1 MTIKLTIVGAGGRL
15 GSAIAREAIQD
26 ERFELVG
33 GVVRS
38 DSDHVEKDLGE
49 LAGTDWIGRTSV
61 IRLEDA
67 LEGADVVIDAS
78 APETSAA
85 IARRLA
91 DLGGPALIC
100 GVTGLSAD
108 QTDALHLAAERMPVL
123 ASRNFSIGIALVE
136 MLVATAAAGLPMEK
150 WDAEISETHHRYKAD
165 APSGTA
171 MILGETIAKAR
182 QQILDMVAERGRST
196 RSGRRTPGT
205 IGFASQ
211 RGGAVIGDHDVRF
224 LGDFE
229 EISISHRAFD
239 RRVFAIG
246 ALTASQ
252 WLLRQKPGLYAMR
265 DIIGG

>member
-1 MTIKLTIVGAGGRL
+1 M
-15 GSAIAREAIQD
+15 GSAIARETIRD

-49 LAGTDWIGRTSV
+49 LAGTSWIGRTSV

-67 LEGADVVIDAS
+67 LQDADAVIDAS
-78 APETSAA
+78 VPETAA
-85 IARRLA
+85 AVARRLA
-91 DLGGPALIC
+91 DLGGPALLC
-100 GVTGLSAD
+100 GVTGLSVAH
-108 QTDALHLAAERMPVL
+108 TDALHGAAEKLPVL
-123 ASRNFSIGIALVE
+123 AARNFSIGIALVE

-150 WDAEISETHHRYKAD
+150 WDAEICETHHRYKTD

-182 QQILDMVAERGRST
+182 QQILDMVAERDRSAK
-196 RSGRRTPGT
+196 SVRRTPGA
-205 IGFASQ
+205 IGFSSQ

-229 EISISHRAFD
+229 EITVSHRALD

-246 ALTASQ
+246 ALAATQ
-252 WLLRQKPGLYAMR
+252 WLVRQPKGLYAMR
-265 DIIGG
+265 DIISG